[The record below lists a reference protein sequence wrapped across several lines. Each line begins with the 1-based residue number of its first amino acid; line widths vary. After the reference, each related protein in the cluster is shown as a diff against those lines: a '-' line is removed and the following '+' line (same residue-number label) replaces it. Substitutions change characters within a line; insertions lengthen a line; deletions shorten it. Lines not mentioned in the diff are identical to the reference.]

1 MSNQDPRPLLE
12 NEDPANV
19 RNPAARFVEIANR
32 ATDLIQQFINQ
43 NPAQGDTQTKA
54 EKDRLSAA
62 YEALPLGDVR
72 GAYEEAM
79 AMEPATNEE
88 RANRRRVR
96 PAIEAY
102 RQATL
107 KATRLIERKVV
118 GGGRKATRRRRGR
131 KARKTTRRR

>member
-1 MSNQDPRPLLE
+1 MANEDPRPLLE

-19 RNPAARFVEIANR
+19 RNPAVRFVEIANR
-32 ATDLIQQFINQ
+32 ATELINQ
-43 NPAQGDTQTKA
+43 FLSQNPQQADTQTKA
-54 EKDRLSAA
+54 EKDRLTAA

-72 GAYEEAM
+72 AAYEAAM

-102 RQATL
+102 RQATV
-107 KATRLIERKVV
+107 KANRLFERKVV
-118 GGGRKATRRRRGR
+118 GGRRKTVRRRVHRRRRTHHR
-131 KARKTTRRR
+131 K

>member
-1 MSNQDPRPLLE
+1 MANQDPRPLLE

-19 RNPAARFVEIANR
+19 RNPAVQFVEIANR
-32 ATDLIQQFINQ
+32 ATDLINTFLAN
-43 NPAQGDTQTKA
+43 NPPQADTQTKA
-54 EKDRLSAA
+54 EKERLTADFD
-62 YEALPLGDVR
+62 ALPLGDVR
-72 GAYEEAM
+72 GAYEAAM

-107 KATRLIERKVV
+107 KASRLLERKIV
-118 GGGRKATRRRRGR
+118 GGRRQTRKMKR
-131 KARKTTRRR
+131 KARKTRRR

>member
-19 RNPAARFVEIANR
+19 RNPAIRFVEIAGR
-32 ATDLIQQFINQ
+32 ATNLINDFLAA
-43 NPAQGDTQTKA
+43 NPPQGQTQTQA
-54 EKDRLSAA
+54 EKDRLMAA

-72 GAYEEAM
+72 GAYEAAM

-107 KATRLIERKVV
+107 KASRLLERKIV
-118 GGGRKATRRRRGR
+118 GGRRKTRKTKR
-131 KARKTTRRR
+131 KARKTRRR